1 MALDLQQ
8 AAEMLGVS
16 PATVRRWA
24 RQGRLGMLRPSG
36 EFRFEP
42 GELSR
47 WARNQ
52 GLQLR
57 AAQATP
63 TPEANAADEG
73 PQAGPLSKALG
84 RGAVLHQVPGV
95 SPDEVLSNLV
105 ELAPL
110 EEAVDRLGLLSQLQA
125 REHMASTALGH
136 GVALPHPRMPSTA
149 FVHEPML
156 VVGMLE
162 SPVAWRALDGEPVHA
177 VLLLLNPT
185 PQQHLAIL
193 SRVAYLLRQE
203 SFQKAVK
210 NSMEA
215 DALREVIH
223 QLEQDIPA

>member
-42 GELSR
+42 GELQR

-57 AAQATP
+57 QNRSAGAPAT
-63 TPEANAADEG
+63 AMGDESH
-73 PQAGPLSKALG
+73 GPLGAALH
-84 RGAVLHQVPGV
+84 RGAVLHHVPGV

-125 REHMASTALGH
+125 REHMASTALGQ
-136 GVALPHPRMPSTA
+136 GVSLPHPRVPSSA

-156 VVGMLE
+156 VIGMLE
-162 SPVAWRALDGEPVHA
+162 NPVPWRALDGEPVHA

-185 PQQHLAIL
+185 PQEHLAIL
-193 SRVAYLLRQE
+193 SRVAYMLRQD
-203 SFQKAVK
+203 SFQKALQEGA
-210 NSMEA
+210 EA
-215 DALREVIH
+215 DALRELIDR
-223 QLEQDIPA
+223 LEQDIPS